1 MVIMNKQYLVNNFGL
16 LGVGLTVVSLRGEL
30 ATNSFGFWVM
40 LICGFFIIGLS
51 LAGFLF
57 DKNK

>member
-1 MVIMNKQYLVNNFGL
+1 MNKQYLVNNFGL